1 MVKIGL
7 DAGHGLHT
15 AGKQTPT
22 GIKEWTLNDSVRD
35 KVVDM
40 LKDYDVEFVNVDNDE
55 GEIDEGLSSRVA
67 KYKNAGVAAFVSIHH
82 NAYTGTWNGATGV
95 ETYTDRKYTE
105 ADEKLAK
112 CVHPRLV
119 KYTGLTDRG
128 IKRANFAV
136 INQNAVPAIL
146 VEGGFMDGTEDY
158 KVITSNAGQTA
169 YAKAV
174 AEGLIEFLNLQKK
187 ETTTQASTQPT
198 VQPTVQAP
206 ATNATIKVGDVVSI
220 KAGSKYYTGQDIPN
234 WVEGKNWIVKKVNGD
249 EIVIDKSEDGA
260 SSINSPVNAKDL
272 VVVKKEQ
279 PVATTPSTTDSSFSV
294 RVSISNLNIR
304 KGPGTNYSKTG
315 NCTGVGTF
323 TIVEVKS
330 GQGSDKGWGKL
341 KSGAGWIALDYATR
355 V

>member
-22 GIKEWTLNDSVRD
+22 AIKEWTLNDKVRD
-35 KVVDM
+35 KVVEM
-40 LKDYDVEFVNVDNDE
+40 LKDYDVEFVHVDNNE
-55 GEIDEGLSSRVA
+55 GETDESLSNRVA

-82 NAYTGTWNGATGV
+82 NAFTGTWNNATGV
-95 ETYTDRKYTE
+95 ETYTDRKFTE
-105 ADEKLAK
+105 ADERLAK
-112 CVHPRLV
+112 CIHPRLV

-136 INQNAVPAIL
+136 INQNTVPAVL
-146 VEGGFMDGTEDY
+146 VEGGFMDSSNDY
-158 KVITSNAGQTA
+158 KIITSDEGQTA

-174 AEGLIEFLNLQKK
+174 AEGLIEFLDLKKK
-187 ETTTQASTQPT
+187 ETP
-198 VQPTVQAP
+198 AP
-206 ATNATIKVGDVVSI
+206 AAPSVETIKVGDVVSI
-220 KAGSKYYTGQDIPN
+220 KAGSKYYTGQDIPD
-234 WVEGKNWIVKKVNGD
+234 WVERKNWIVKKVNGN
-249 EIVIDKSEDGA
+249 EVVVDKSEDGA
-260 SSINSPVNAKDL
+260 NSINSPIHAKDL
-272 VVVKKEQ
+272 IVVKKEQ
-279 PVATTPSTTDSSFSV
+279 PTETTSDVPFKV

-304 KGPGTNYSKTG
+304 TGAGTNYAKTG
-315 NCTGVGTF
+315 SCTGVGTF
-323 TIVEVKS
+323 TITEVKS